1 MLDKD
6 YRYYISKINNIKTYR
21 RKRNHTPW
29 LVLLGCIGILGTGA
43 SLALYDRDL
52 SKNLDYNIQTQPET
66 LLNPS
71 TNTGESTSPF
81 PKDRENAITV
91 PPVQRVANSEI
102 WQEVIVGKGDSLS
115 VIFSNLGLDP
125 RESYEII
132 ALGKIASP
140 LAYLMPGNL
149 LKIAYT
155 ESEGIRKLSKL
166 HTSINTTDYL
176 EIYLKDNKL
185 QAHKITQEPEIH
197 HKLVIGTIKH
207 SLVKDGLHA
216 GLKNTQIMNLAHIFR
231 ENIDFTSD
239 LQPKDTFKVLLEE
252 SYLQNKVI
260 GKETIIAAEFINR
273 GKISR
278 AIRYTDLYGNS
289 SYYTPEG
296 ESLRRDFSRAPV
308 HYTRISSYFNAKRK
322 HPVLQKVRAHNGVD
336 YAAPSGTPIQA
347 ASDGKVIFFGKKGGY
362 GNAIILKHNEKY
374 RTLYAHL
381 SRFKKGLKR
390 GKKVK
395 KGETIG
401 YVGQTGL
408 ATGPHLHYEIQVN
421 GIPRNPLTVE
431 LPKAENIPAAFMED
445 FQNTAHELITQLEMA
460 DTDLAILD

>member
-6 YRYYISKINNIKTYR
+6 YRYYISKIDNIKTYR

-66 LLNPS
+66 SPNPS
-71 TNTGESTSPF
+71 ANTEESASLF
-81 PKDRENAITV
+81 RKNMENVIVA
-91 PPVQRVANSEI
+91 PPVQRVANNEI
-102 WQEVIVGKGDSLS
+102 WQEVIVNKGDSLS
-115 VIFSNLGLDP
+115 VIFANSGLDP

-132 ALGKIASP
+132 SLGKIASP

-155 ESEGIRKLSKL
+155 ESEGVRKLSKL
-166 HTSINTTDYL
+166 RTNINTTDYL
-176 EIYLKDNKL
+176 EIYQKDNKL
-185 QAHKITQEPEIH
+185 QARRITQEPDIH
-197 HKLVIGTIKH
+197 HKLVVGTIKH

-216 GLKNTQIMNLAHIFR
+216 GLKNTQIMNLAHIFG
-231 ENIDFTSD
+231 EDIDFTSD
-239 LQPKDTFKVLLEE
+239 LQPKDRFRVLLEE
-252 SYLQNKVI
+252 SYLQDKVI
-260 GKETIIAAEFINR
+260 EKETIIAAEFINQ
-273 GKISR
+273 GKIFR

-289 SYYTPEG
+289 NYYTPEG

-308 HYTRISSYFNAKRK
+308 HYTRISSYFSSKRK
-322 HPVLQKVRAHNGVD
+322 HPVLQKDRAHNGVD

-347 ASDGKVIFFGKKGGY
+347 ASNGKVIFSGKKGGY
-362 GNAIILKHNEKY
+362 GNVVILKHNEKY

-381 SRFKKGLKR
+381 SRFKKGLKQDT
-390 GKKVK
+390 KVK
-395 KGETIG
+395 KGEIIG

-408 ATGPHLHYEIQVN
+408 ATGPHLHYEIRVN
-421 GIPRNPLTVE
+421 GTPRNPLTVE
-431 LPKAENIPAAFMED
+431 LPKAENIPATLMKD
-445 FQNTAHELITQLEMA
+445 FRNTAHELITQLEMA
-460 DTDLAILD
+460 DTDLAVLD